1 MLKKLFSSLFEQP
14 VELDYADYSAC
25 KNSYYRQY
33 PTIRKLLIAE
43 NDKDVICNRDIDDLR
58 FNTNIDSYIGDLEEM
73 NWGYPGTGPWLLAL
87 NILYTFTDGD
97 REFSH
102 NYVFDFRSDFL
113 VREYNRS
120 SFKISAIEINSWINN
135 KKQGEAFVQ

>member
-1 MLKKLFSSLFEQP
+1 MDVKRS
-14 VELDYADYSAC
+14 
-25 KNSYYRQY
+25 RQKRY
-33 PTIRKLLIAE
+33 G
-43 NDKDVICNRDIDDLR
+43 CNRDIDDLR

-97 REFSH
+97 REFAH

-120 SFKISAIEINSWINN
+120 SFKISASEINSWINN